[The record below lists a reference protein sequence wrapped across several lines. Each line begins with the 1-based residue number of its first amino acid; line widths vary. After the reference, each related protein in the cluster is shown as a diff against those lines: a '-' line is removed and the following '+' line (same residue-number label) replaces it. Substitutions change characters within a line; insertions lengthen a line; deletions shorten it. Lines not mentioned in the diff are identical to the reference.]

1 MKKFGINFLE
11 KGGKFYSEILPQK
24 RMTTTCQLLV
34 KNKARFITATCLEN
48 SAGEIFFYYHFEIAK
63 RIFTFKTKIENL
75 KAESISKFYPNSS
88 WIEREV
94 WEFYKIEFKN
104 QIKKPLLWSN

>member
-1 MKKFGINFLE
+1 MKKFSIKFEE
-11 KGGKFYSEILPQK
+11 KAGKFYSEILPQK
-24 RMTTTCQLLV
+24 KLKEICPLLV
-34 KNKARFITATCLEN
+34 KNQARFITATCLEN

-75 KAESISKFYPNSS
+75 KAESISKFYPNAS

-94 WEFYKIEFKN
+94 WEFYQVDFKN